1 MKKTIAFIM
10 MICVSVALFA
20 SVGITVRAGGSFGFA
35 NLKTYSDVPEHESRY
50 KVHGFGFD
58 GSVMYDITD
67 KFAVYADF
75 NMLFP
80 KDVVYTD
87 PDGQEFI
94 ISERVKEV
102 VANDKH
108 YDDGSYGVDYY
119 SISAGSAYKID
130 LGTPVRL
137 AIGAGISFNHLKSFT
152 LFIKHRTTRD
162 NLTRSVAK
170 IYNIGLNAMLN
181 AKFMVNDNLGVGL
194 TVMPQVGLYN
204 ISIIENSYNGVIDEE
219 YSRSVKGFTV
229 SFAMPITVG
238 VSYSF

>member
-20 SVGITVRAGGSFGFA
+20 SVGITVRAGGTFGFA
-35 NLKTYSDVPEHESRY
+35 CTKVPEDETLY

-58 GSVMYDITD
+58 GSVQYDISD

-80 KDVVYTD
+80 KDLVCAYI
-87 PDGQEFI
+87 GEQEFK
-94 ISERVKEV
+94 ISERVKELISG
-102 VANDKH
+102 DDPDF
-108 YDDGSYGVDYY
+108 DDGSYGVKYY
-119 SISAGSAYKID
+119 NISAGAAYKFD
-130 LGTPVRL
+130 LGIPVRL

-152 LFIKHRTTRD
+152 LLIKHRTTRD

-170 IYNIGLNAMLN
+170 IYNIGLNAMLD
-181 AKFMVNDNLGVGL
+181 AKYMVNDNLGVGL

-204 ISIIENSYNGVIDEE
+204 ITIIENSYNGVIDEE
-219 YSRSVKGFTV
+219 YSGSVKGFTV
-229 SFAMPITVG
+229 SFV
-238 VSYSF
+238 VSGLV

>member
-1 MKKTIAFIM
+1 MKKTIAFVIV
-10 MICVSVALFA
+10 ICVTAALFA
-20 SVGITVRAGGSFGFA
+20 SVGITVRAGGTFGFA
-35 NLKTYSDVPEHESRY
+35 YTKVPEDETLY

-58 GSVMYDITD
+58 GSVQYDISD

-80 KDVVYTD
+80 KDLVCAY
-87 PDGQEFI
+87 PNGQELI

-119 SISAGSAYKID
+119 SISAGAAYKFD
-130 LGTPVRL
+130 LGIPVRL

-152 LFIKHRTTRD
+152 LLIKHRTNRD
-162 NLTRSVAK
+162 NITRSEAK
-170 IYNIGLNAMLN
+170 IYNIGLNAMLD
-181 AKFMVNDNLGVGL
+181 AKYMVNDNLGVGL

-204 ISIIENSYNGVIDEE
+204 IFIIENSYNGVIDEE
-219 YSRSVKGFTV
+219 YSGSVKGFTV

>member
-1 MKKTIAFIM
+1 MKKTIALIM
-10 MICVSVALFA
+10 LLCVSAVLFA
-20 SVGITVRAGGSFGFA
+20 SVGITVRAGGTFGFA
-35 NLKTYSDVPEHESRY
+35 YTKVPEDETLY

-80 KDVVYTD
+80 KDLVCAY
-87 PDGQEFI
+87 PNGQELI

-102 VANDKH
+102 VANDKR

-119 SISAGSAYKID
+119 SISAGAAYKFD
-130 LGTPVRL
+130 LGIPVRL

-152 LFIKHRTTRD
+152 LLIKHRTTRD

-170 IYNIGLNAMLN
+170 IYNIGLNAMLD
-181 AKFMVNDNLGVGL
+181 AKYMVNDNLGVGL
-194 TVMPQVGLYN
+194 TAMPQVGLYN
-204 ISIIENSYNGVIDEE
+204 FTKIENSFNDEIDEE
-219 YSRSVKGFTV
+219 YSGSVKGFTV